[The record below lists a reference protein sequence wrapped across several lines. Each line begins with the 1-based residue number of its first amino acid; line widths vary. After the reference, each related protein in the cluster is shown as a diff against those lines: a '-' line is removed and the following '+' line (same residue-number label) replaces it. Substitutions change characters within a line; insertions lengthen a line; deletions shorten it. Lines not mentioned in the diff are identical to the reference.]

1 LKITESEIHTMGPR
15 NLLILFFSTVAVSL
29 VILVIF
35 FSLFFKNLD
44 LNFNTKLP
52 QSAPEVGD
60 MYTKGSTMNPES
72 KAGGLLRSTVNVPPE
87 IHEEESPPV
96 SHNGTN
102 HHKPAAEPADSDLP
116 PVSDD
121 SMLNEE
127 NAPPLPSRT
136 EDNAPPTPSHHGET
150 HSAPP
155 PPRSHVGAPPPPPPT
170 ERRWHPAAKP
180 AEPPPPA
187 DDVHGGPP
195 VPGQ

>member
-1 LKITESEIHTMGPR
+1 MGPR

-52 QSAPEVGD
+52 QSAPDVGGL
-60 MYTKGSTMNPES
+60 YTKGGGMNPES

-87 IHEEESPPV
+87 IREAEGSV
-96 SHNGTN
+96 SSGN
-102 HHKPAAEPADSDLP
+102 AASSKKAVTEPADSDLP

-121 SMLNEE
+121 AMLNENPPALPSQSE
-127 NAPPLPSRT
+127 AGQPPTPHPHGESRLAPP
-136 EDNAPPTPSHHGET
+136 PPTPSR
-150 HSAPP
+150 SNMAPP
-155 PPRSHVGAPPPPPPT
+155 PPRHMARPLPPPT
-170 ERRWHPAAKP
+170 DAL
-180 AEPPPPA
+180 PPA
-187 DDVHGGPP
+187 DDMHSGPP

>member
-1 LKITESEIHTMGPR
+1 MGPR

-52 QSAPEVGD
+52 QSAPDVGG
-60 MYTKGSTMNPES
+60 MYTKGATMNPES

-87 IHEEESPPV
+87 IREEESPP
-96 SHNGTN
+96 SNSTTTAHR
-102 HHKPAAEPADSDLP
+102 KPAAEPADSDLP

-121 SMLNEE
+121 SMLNDE
-127 NAPPLPSRT
+127 NGPPLPSRDD
-136 EDNAPPTPSHHGET
+136 DNGPPIPPLPRSRET
-150 HSAPP
+150 HTAPP
-155 PPRSHVGAPPPPPPT
+155 PPRSNTGAPPPPPAP

-180 AEPPPPA
+180 VSEPPPPA